1 MGIGNAK
8 NPPSKWEA
16 TSHQKCYHMLYEQEG
31 LGVKE
36 SQDVLLQ
43 AKLGQW
49 AYAVVKG
56 EAIA

>member
-1 MGIGNAK
+1 
-8 NPPSKWEA
+8 
-16 TSHQKCYHMLYEQEG
+16 MLYEQEG
-31 LGVKE
+31 LGVKD